1 MTAFIRG
8 DDTADIGDTIDT
20 TDHISDHATDGIET
34 DTGDDNTEDNISFAF
49 Q

>member
-8 DDTADIGDTIDT
+8 DDTADIGDTSDT
-20 TDHISDHATDGIET
+20 TDHATDGIET